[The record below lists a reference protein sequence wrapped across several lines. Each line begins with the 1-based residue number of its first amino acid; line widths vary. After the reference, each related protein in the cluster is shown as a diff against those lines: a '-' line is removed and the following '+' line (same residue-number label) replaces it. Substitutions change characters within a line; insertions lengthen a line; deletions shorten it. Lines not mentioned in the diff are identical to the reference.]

1 MIRQQ
6 LDSQNYENIEICEL
20 YSTGT
25 WSCQSVIFIVPATE
39 LLDTTPSQPGE
50 DTENIAATELIIEQ
64 NRVRRWG
71 HRKCLN

>member
-1 MIRQQ
+1 M
-6 LDSQNYENIEICEL
+6 DSLNYENIEICEQF
-20 YSTGT
+20 SGT

-39 LLDTTPSQPGE
+39 LLDTTPSVAGE
-50 DTENIAATELIIEQ
+50 DTENTEIVEQ